1 MKYLVTYLLPL
12 LACTVEARVPTPEVT
27 IKCLEL
33 VQGSTPVALDCA
45 AVDAGRDSGQEP
57 DATP

>member
-1 MKYLVTYLLPL
+1 MNRLRRVRTHGYQQ
-12 LACTVEARVPTPEVT
+12 AGAAEA